1 MKRPTEIAAVLMLV
15 PLIATAQDAARDIAR
30 QMGADTTTSI
40 SPGLDRHDIHRDTET
55 VEQSR
60 RHVPNLL
67 QSVQGSNAK
76 NPSKTR
82 KKDLPRRS
90 RNTSGSERNAISQT
104 AAVTAQKAND
114 NTTPSLMTTK
124 STTGSSAAAGGVSAG
139 EGRTKPESQ
148 QGTKRRKQL
157 QGTNSAAREH
167 SEGTEIRLRAPSL
180 VSPR

>member
-1 MKRPTEIAAVLMLV
+1 MNRVCGLAAIVILV
-15 PLIATAQDAARDIAR
+15 PLIATAQDVARDIAR

-60 RHVPNLL
+60 QHVPNLL

-76 NPSKTR
+76 NSSKTR

-104 AAVTAQKAND
+104 AVVPAQKAND
-114 NTTPSLMTTK
+114 NTTPSFMTTK
-124 STTGSSAAAGGVSAG
+124 STTGSSTGLGGVSTG
-139 EGRTKPESQ
+139 EGRTKAESQ
-148 QGTKRRKQL
+148 QGAKRRKEQ
-157 QGTNSAAREH
+157 QATSRATREE
-167 SEGTEIRLRAPSL
+167 SGGTEIRLRAPSL
-180 VSPR
+180 LNPK